1 MKATILGLGWVTTGG
16 WGPASAA
23 SGFALANGELP
34 ELARRDVFA
43 DPFQRYGRLDR
54 FSRLGLA
61 AIAFALRDAGLEAWQ
76 QKRPVGVIAD
86 TRYGCLATDTD
97 YFDTVLP
104 AGGSLASPNLFA
116 YTLPNCFLGEAA
128 IRFGLTG
135 TSFIVSGDA
144 PGRLGA
150 LRLAMESLAWGEEA
164 TVLAGCCDLGP
175 PPGFAAAA
183 DLPPGAVFAVLTQ
196 NAGSGYGEVAI
207 AGDGVFRLN
216 GETICDWSDL
226 VRAAQQAD
234 GRRFI
239 EICIAAEKDNRP

>member
-1 MKATILGLGWVTTGG
+1 MKATILGLGWVTAGG
-16 WGPASAA
+16 WGPAGAA
-23 SGFALANGELP
+23 SGFALAQGELP

-76 QKRPVGVIAD
+76 QKRPVGVIAA

-104 AGGSLASPNLFA
+104 AGGSMASPNLFA

-135 TSFIVSGDA
+135 TSFIVSGDTPA
-144 PGRLGA
+144 RLGA
-150 LRLAMESLAWGEEA
+150 LRLALESLALGEEE
-164 TVLAGCCDLGP
+164 TVLAGCCDLAP
-175 PPGFAAAA
+175 PPGLAAAA
-183 DLPPGAVFAVLTQ
+183 DVPPGAVFAVLSRA
-196 NAGSGYGEVAI
+196 AGSGYGEVAI

-216 GETICDWSDL
+216 GESIFDWSAL
-226 VRAAQQAD
+226 VSAAMQTG
-234 GRRFI
+234 GRCFI
-239 EICIAAEKDNRP
+239 

>member
-1 MKATILGLGWVTTGG
+1 MKATILGLGWVTAGG
-16 WGPASAA
+16 WGFAGAA
-23 SGFALANGELP
+23 AGFALAHGELP
-34 ELARRDVFA
+34 ELARREVFA

-76 QKRPVGVIAD
+76 QKRPVGVIAA

-104 AGGSLASPNLFA
+104 AGGSMASPNLFA

-150 LRLAMESLAWGEEA
+150 LRLALESLAWGDEA
-164 TVLAGCCDLGP
+164 TVLAGCCDLGRP
-175 PPGFAAAA
+175 PSFAAAA
-183 DLPPGAVFAVLTQ
+183 DVPPGAVFAVLSLA
-196 NAGSGYGEVAI
+196 AGSGYGEVAL

-226 VRAAQQAD
+226 VRAALPT
-234 GRRFI
+234 GGGRFI
-239 EICIAAEKDNRP
+239 ETCITVEKDKRP